1 MPVQQVENEAGR
13 DTMDKIKQVK
23 YHSAYPEK
31 LYFFTIVRPGFVNGL
46 HRVWSGGV
54 NHLVFG
60 SPYHKSCTR
69 HKPRA
74 NKMRKENRWIRSMA
88 MFALMA
94 ATMLFTACN
103 PDEKPDNPDN
113 GNSGQNTNMGKKI
126 KEVTASI
133 NGTPQTYSYTWE
145 GNLLTKIE
153 MEGAYST
160 GTITLSYVGG
170 KLNQLL
176 YEDQWMTES
185 FLYTWND
192 NQIDKE
198 LHTFSFVNNPEE
210 EQFSCTYTYTYT
222 NGKITQMK
230 ELDNDDPE
238 PYFCTFLWSG
248 DNLVKYKYDD
258 DYENV
263 SYEYDDKKNPFH
275 MTQIG
280 FEPAIN
286 SIFPAAVAWSA
297 NNVTKRTYI
306 EEEYEDILIY
316 NYTYDD
322 DGYPTTM
329 SYTTD
334 DGTVSFTFTYYK

>member
-1 MPVQQVENEAGR
+1 
-13 DTMDKIKQVK
+13 
-23 YHSAYPEK
+23 
-31 LYFFTIVRPGFVNGL
+31 
-46 HRVWSGGV
+46 
-54 NHLVFG
+54 
-60 SPYHKSCTR
+60 
-69 HKPRA
+69 
-74 NKMRKENRWIRSMA
+74 
-88 MFALMA
+88 
-94 ATMLFTACN
+94 
-103 PDEKPDNPDN
+103 
-113 GNSGQNTNMGKKI
+113 
-126 KEVTASI
+126 
-133 NGTPQTYSYTWE
+133 
-145 GNLLTKIE
+145 
-153 MEGAYST
+153 
-160 GTITLSYVGG
+160 
-170 KLNQLL
+170 
-176 YEDQWMTES
+176 
-185 FLYTWND
+185 
-192 NQIDKE
+192 
-198 LHTFSFVNNPEE
+198 
-210 EQFSCTYTYTYT
+210 
-222 NGKITQMK
+222 MK

-248 DNLVKYKYDD
+248 DNLVKYNYDD

-306 EEEYEDILIY
+306 EKEYEDILIY